1 MRADAS
7 IFLKNYLSRSN
18 TRSAHFQAL
27 SSITRRS
34 RRGQLTRL
42 ISRFIW
48 AIIAVTATTTTA
60 NAIVPEDRWKRDIL
74 GEVNSPKSLLAL
86 EWCIARKIETPFVIR
101 GENVVEINS
110 YVTRLGVQ
118 IHDRNT
124 ERRIVYV
131 ANPRANDAL
140 RKIIDACA

>member
-1 MRADAS
+1 MGDHRRNRDDH
-7 IFLKNYLSRSN
+7 YG
-18 TRSAHFQAL
+18 QCDC
-27 SSITRRS
+27 TRRQVDA
-34 RRGQLTRL
+34 G
-42 ISRFIW
+42 
-48 AIIAVTATTTTA
+48 
-60 NAIVPEDRWKRDIL
+60 IL

-86 EWCIARKIETPFVIR
+86 EWCIARKIETPLVIH

-110 YVTRLGVQ
+110 YVTQLGVQ
-118 IHDRNT
+118 IHDRNA